1 MPNDVPPQV
10 LHLGGVPKSRRKT
23 LSPAKFWAL
32 MERWGVT
39 RERALDLIGEESWN
53 DAGEFSDEQA
63 KVLSCLLEI
72 DLTLIATGR
81 RERCLHKRSRKA
93 PMDGSSPIDA
103 MGRCDPG
110 RAARVLWSLSY
121 PSRLQG

>member
-10 LHLGGVPKSRRKT
+10 LHLGGVPKSRRKM
-23 LSPAKFWAL
+23 LSPAKFWTL
-32 MERWGVT
+32 MERWGVA

-53 DAGEFSDEQA
+53 PAGGLSDEQA

-72 DLTLIATGR
+72 DLTLLASGR
-81 RERCLHKRSRKA
+81 RERCLHKRNRKT

-103 MGRCDPG
+103 MGRCNPS
-110 RAARVLWSLSY
+110 RAAGVLRSLS
-121 PSRLQG
+121 RF